1 MSIQDIIDNK
11 VYVGSLK
18 NESHPKTS
26 SYWLDVV
33 NGLVVLD
40 PESIVKQMEIAKEK
54 VQAVKKAKG
63 TILLICEKKMYSDEA
78 KALCDKN
85 GYSYLTQ
92 KIPWWFLTNFDTL
105 IKRIESLNE
114 MASFMKS
121 DNFQSLTKKEQLV
134 YQRKFDKVNR
144 VYSGAKDLKKRPDLV
159 LVVDG
164 AEMWWIIN
172 EIEQTNLDSIVL
184 ASSNYKRY
192 FKKWDVIANIMS
204 HKSLDFV
211 LKYIL
216 S

>member
-11 VYVGSLK
+11 VYIGSLK

-26 SYWLDVV
+26 PYWLDVV
-33 NGLVVLD
+33 NGLVVLN
-40 PESIVKQMEIAKEK
+40 PESIVKQMEGAKEK
-54 VQAVKKAKG
+54 IQTVKKANG
-63 TILLICEKKMYSDEA
+63 SILLICEKKMYSEEA
-78 KALCDKN
+78 QALCEKN
-85 GYSYLTQ
+85 GYSYLTH
-92 KIPWWFLTNFDTL
+92 KTPGGFLTNFDTL

-114 MASFMKS
+114 MAAFMKG
-121 DNFQSLTKKEQLV
+121 DNFQTLTKKEQLI
-134 YQRKFDKVNR
+134 YQRKFDKINK
-144 VYSGAKDLKKRPDLV
+144 VYKGAKSLNKRPDLV

-164 AEMWWIIN
+164 AEMGGIID
-172 EIEQTNLDSIVL
+172 EIEQTNLESIVL

-192 FKKWDVIANIMS
+192 FKKWDIVANIMS

>member
-1 MSIQDIIDNK
+1 
-11 VYVGSLK
+11 
-18 NESHPKTS
+18 
-26 SYWLDVV
+26 
-33 NGLVVLD
+33 
-40 PESIVKQMEIAKEK
+40 
-54 VQAVKKAKG
+54 
-63 TILLICEKKMYSDEA
+63 
-78 KALCDKN
+78 
-85 GYSYLTQ
+85 
-92 KIPWWFLTNFDTL
+92 
-105 IKRIESLNE
+105 
-114 MASFMKS
+114 
-121 DNFQSLTKKEQLV
+121 
-134 YQRKFDKVNR
+134 
-144 VYSGAKDLKKRPDLV
+144 LKKRPDLV

>member
-11 VYVGSLK
+11 VYIGSLK

-26 SYWLDVV
+26 PYWLDVI

-40 PESIVKQMEIAKEK
+40 PESIVKQMESAKEK
-54 VQAVKKAKG
+54 VQAVKKAKW

-78 KALCDKN
+78 QALCEKN
-85 GYSYLTQ
+85 GYAYLTQ
-92 KIPWWFLTNFDTL
+92 KTPGGFLTNFDTL

-114 MASFMKS
+114 MTAFMKGE
-121 DNFQSLTKKEQLV
+121 NFQSLTKKEQLI
-134 YQRKFDKVNR
+134 YKRRFDKINR
-144 VYSGAKDLKKRPDLV
+144 VYSGAKDLSKRPDLV

-164 AEMWWIIN
+164 AEMWGIID

-192 FKKWDVIANIMS
+192 FKKWDIVANVMS